1 MPYISKEG
9 FTALEVGTMRFRILA
24 IATLIATVGLAASPS
39 LSQIDL
45 NAQLNAQ
52 LKQAV
57 CAQQWRQAIQILD
70 RMRARV
76 PQMESELVSYRRQIQ
91 ALANTRARI
100 QNWPPNYCTA
110 ATTSAPVPATQPTP
124 TATPAATPAATPTT
138 SAIAGTVAVDR
149 IDAVFRGRRVR
160 GTVVNNTNNAVTQ
173 IKVTYSIV
181 RTTNADGETIPEQ
194 VLETGLAAIPGT
206 IQPRGQVAFESLVN
220 LPIRGSAKVV
230 SVEWK
235 NTLDG
240 SDGANPPRRRPQ

>member
-1 MPYISKEG
+1 MPYISKED

-24 IATLIATVGLAASPS
+24 IATLITTIGLTANPS

-110 ATTSAPVPATQPTP
+110 ATSAAVPATQITP
-124 TATPAATPAATPTT
+124 TATPATPAATPAT
-138 SAIAGTVAVDR
+138 SAITGTVAVNQ
-149 IDAVFRGRRVR
+149 IEAVFRGRRVR
-160 GTVVNNTNNAVTQ
+160 GTVANNTNNPVTQ

-181 RTTNADGETIPEQ
+181 RTTDADGQTIPEQ
-194 VLETGLAAIPGT
+194 VLQAGSAAIPGT
-206 IQPRGQVAFESLVN
+206 IQPGRQVPFESLVN
-220 LPIRGSAKVV
+220 SQIRGSAKVV

-240 SDGANPPRRRPQ
+240 SEGANPPRRIAQ

>member
-1 MPYISKEG
+1 MPYISKED

-24 IATLIATVGLAASPS
+24 IATLITTIGLAASPS

-110 ATTSAPVPATQPTP
+110 ATSAPVQATQPTP
-124 TATPAATPAATPTT
+124 TATPATPATPTT
-138 SAIAGTVAVDR
+138 SAITGTVAVNQ
-149 IDAVFRGRRVR
+149 IEAVFRGRRVR
-160 GTVVNNTNNAVTQ
+160 GTVANNTNNPVTQ
-173 IKVTYSIV
+173 IKVTYNIV
-181 RTTNADGETIPEQ
+181 RTTDADGQTIPEQ
-194 VLETGLAAIPGT
+194 VLQTGSAAIAGT
-206 IQPRGQVAFESLVN
+206 IQPGRQVPFESLVN
-220 LPIRGSAKVV
+220 LQIRGSAKVV
-230 SVEWK
+230 SVAWK

-240 SDGANPPRRRPQ
+240 SDGANPPRRIAQ